1 MSELEAKRIFAKNLN
16 YYLNLNNEKQNEVAF
31 KLGISVS
38 TFSSWCT
45 GQKMPRMGK
54 IEMLANYFGI
64 QKSDLIEE
72 KKEKSPDESFYDYY
86 TKARKSKGAVM
97 FRGGDSGSDPF
108 YMSAEEAADAEAY
121 IRTRR
126 KMQEEQGK

>member
-1 MSELEAKRIFAKNLN
+1 MGDIGNKNILAKNLQ
-16 YYLNLNNEKQNEVAF
+16 YYMNLHDKSRNQVCND
-31 KLGISVS
+31 LGLKYS
-38 TFSSWCT
+38 TFSEWLSAN
-45 GQKMPRMGK
+45 KYPRIDK

-72 KKEKSPDESFYDYY
+72 KKEKPDESFYDYY
-86 TKARKSKGAVM
+86 TKARKSKGAIM
-97 FRGGDSGSDPF
+97 FRGGDSDSDPF
-108 YMSAEEAADAEAY
+108 YMSAEEAEEAEAF